1 MARIRDIA
9 LKDEGHQRIA
19 WVAKH
24 MPVLNQIGDK
34 YEKTKPFKGLKISLS
49 IHLEAK
55 TAYLAKTLARCGAE
69 MHVTGS
75 NPLSTQDAV
84 CSALVDDG
92 IEVYAIHGKMCIRDR
107 SEILSPLKGFVFSY
121 LSPI

>member
-55 TAYLAKTLARCGAE
+55 TAYLSL
-69 MHVTGS
+69 
-75 NPLSTQDAV
+75 
-84 CSALVDDG
+84 
-92 IEVYAIHGKMCIRDR
+92 IHI
-107 SEILSPLKGFVFSY
+107 
-121 LSPI
+121 

>member
-34 YEKTKPFKGLKISLS
+34 YEKTKP
-49 IHLEAK
+49 
-55 TAYLAKTLARCGAE
+55 
-69 MHVTGS
+69 
-75 NPLSTQDAV
+75 
-84 CSALVDDG
+84 
-92 IEVYAIHGKMCIRDR
+92 
-107 SEILSPLKGFVFSY
+107 
-121 LSPI
+121 